1 MKPKKKFDMNQ
12 RLLLQHALIFAAKT
26 VEVKKTLTEKTET
39 ENLIAKGRRNEAHE
53 LLISA
58 SCRLENG
65 NQAGML
71 ANDIGTRAL
80 FPVNL
85 DTDTGISLGKIF
97 NEHPNLKTLGGLVK
111 VPFGEVEEI
120 FEKGEI
126 VCPLALYV
134 FSTCYELELQK
145 EQRKIE
151 RAAEP
156 TAPALLES

>member
-1 MKPKKKFDMNQ
+1 MKPKKTFNRNQ
-12 RLLLQHALIFAAKT
+12 RLLLQYALIFAAKT
-26 VEVKKTLTEKTET
+26 VEVKETETET
-39 ENLIAKGRRNEAHE
+39 ENPIARGYRNEANK

-58 SCRLENG
+58 SCRLGNG
-65 NQAGML
+65 NQGGRSV
-71 ANDIGTRAL
+71 NDIGTRAL

-85 DTDTGISLGKIF
+85 DTDTGTSLGKIF
-97 NEHPNLKTLGGLVK
+97 NEYPNLKTLGGLVK
-111 VPFGEVEEI
+111 IPFNEVAAI
-120 FEKGEI
+120 FESRGI

-151 RAAEP
+151 RATEP